1 MGCELSVG
9 RSETGEGTTRFQCCA
24 GGGLSGH
31 WMEMLFLLGPA
42 AGGHWRRQEKRRP
55 GLQALVG
62 RRFLQYAKRSQE
74 QWGISA

>member
-1 MGCELSVG
+1 MSSPWAEAKLG
-9 RSETGEGTTRFQCCA
+9 RARRGFSA
-24 GGGLSGH
+24 VPGGLSGH

>member
-1 MGCELSVG
+1 MRALRGQKRNRGGHDEVSVL
-9 RSETGEGTTRFQCCA
+9 CP
-24 GGGLSGH
+24 GGLSGH

-55 GLQALVG
+55 GLQALVE